1 MKSFYLIDFEN
12 IGISGIEN
20 ALHFPPDSNV
30 ILFSTKNTAK
40 VNIGVFSAFN
50 AVNLKVYDVA
60 EGAQSVDK
68 HLLSYLGFLIGREG
82 ASAKYVVIS
91 KDTGYDKIIQFW
103 KSEQRVNITR
113 MAALKTEPKNI
124 KIESGNTSQSKREH
138 QIRCFFGQEFKEQKY
153 KEQKETI
160 IQAVLMSK
168 TKVDVNSALM
178 KVFPGSEVKIILN
191 RLKPILEELPG
202 K

>member
-20 ALHFPPDSNV
+20 ALHFPPDTNV
-30 ILFSTKNTAK
+30 ILFSTKNSAK
-40 VNIGVFSAFN
+40 INIGVLSAFN
-50 AVNLKVYDVA
+50 TVNLKVYDVA

-82 ASAKYVVIS
+82 TSARYVVIS
-91 KDTGYDKIIQFW
+91 KDIGYDKIIQFW
-103 KSEQRVNITR
+103 KSKQHVNIMR
-113 MAALKTEPKNI
+113 LDMLKADLKSPRTEAR
-124 KIESGNTSQSKREH
+124 NTSQNKREH

-153 KEQKETI
+153 REQKETI

-168 TKVDVNSALM
+168 TKTDVNTALM
-178 KVFPGSEVKIILN
+178 KVFPSSEVKIIYG
-191 RLKPILEELPG
+191 RLKPLLEELPSQ
-202 K
+202 

>member
-12 IGISGIEN
+12 IGNSGIEN
-20 ALHFPPDSNV
+20 ALHFASDSTV
-30 ILFSTKNTAK
+30 IFFTTKKAAK
-40 VNIGVFSAFN
+40 INIGVLSAFN
-50 AVNLKVYDVA
+50 AVNLKIYDVV

-68 HLLSYLGFLIGREG
+68 RLLSYLGFLIGREG
-82 ASAKYVVIS
+82 SSARYVVIS

-113 MAALKTEPKNI
+113 MVALKTEPKNI

-138 QIRCFFGQEFKEQKY
+138 QIRCFFGQEFKEPKY
-153 KEQKETI
+153 RQQKETI

-168 TKVDVNSALM
+168 SKMDVNAALM
-178 KVFPGSEVKIILN
+178 KVFPSSEVKIIYG
-191 RLKPILEELPG
+191 RLKPLLEELPG
-202 K
+202 Q

>member
-20 ALHFPPDSNV
+20 ALHFASDSTV
-30 ILFSTKNTAK
+30 VLFSTKNTAK
-40 VNIGVFSAFN
+40 INIGVLSAFN
-50 AVNLKVYDVA
+50 TVNLKVYDVA
-60 EGAQSVDK
+60 EGSQSVDK

-103 KSEQRVNITR
+103 KSELHVNITR
-113 MAALKTEPKNI
+113 MDMLKADPKNPRA
-124 KIESGNTSQSKREH
+124 EAGNNSQNKREH

-153 KEQKETI
+153 REQKETI

-168 TKVDVNSALM
+168 TKTDVNAALM
-178 KVFPGSEVKIILN
+178 KDFPSSEVRIIYG
-191 RLKPILEELPG
+191 RLKPLLEELPG
-202 K
+202 Q